1 MNHVVLFQPEIP
13 QNTGNI
19 MRSCIA
25 VNAHLHLIKPLG
37 FSLEEKY
44 VKRSAAN
51 YMEHL
56 SYTIY
61 ETMDE
66 FFEKNEGQFYFL
78 TRYGFKAPSQMNFEN
93 TLENHYFIFG
103 SESTGLPKPLL
114 KKHLDRCFRLPM
126 SDKIRSLNLA
136 NTVAIVLYEAM
147 RQQNYEGLEPFEP
160 EIYKGADFLKE

>member
-19 MRSCIA
+19 MRTCIA

-56 SYTIY
+56 SYTVY
-61 ETMDE
+61 ENIDD
-66 FFEKNEGQFYFL
+66 FFEKNDGLFYFL
-78 TRYGFKAPSQMNFEN
+78 TRYGFKAPSEMNYED
-93 TLENHYFIFG
+93 TSKHHYFIFG

-114 KKHLDRCFRLPM
+114 QNHLEKCFRLPM

-136 NTVAIVLYEAM
+136 NTVAIVVYEAM
-147 RQQNYEGLEPFEP
+147 RQQNFEGLEPLEP
-160 EIYKGADFLKE
+160 EIYKGPDHLKK

>member
-19 MRSCIA
+19 MRTCIA

-44 VKRSAAN
+44 VKRSAAG

-56 SYTIY
+56 TYSVY
-61 ETMDE
+61 ENLE
-66 FFEKNEGQFYFL
+66 SFFDQNQGTFYFL
-78 TRYGFKAPSQMNFEN
+78 TRYGFKAPSEMNYQD
-93 TLENHYFIFG
+93 TSKNHYFIFG

-114 KKHLDRCFRLPM
+114 KKHLDQCFRLPM
-126 SDKIRSLNLA
+126 SDKIRSLNLS
-136 NTVAIVLYEAM
+136 NTVAIVMYEAL
-147 RQQNYEGLEPFEP
+147 RQQNYEGLEPLEP